1 MNVIVISNRLGKAVS
16 LDAKQIILL
25 GLMVLLTIS
34 SMTFAITTA
43 LRSGQNQALWRFMPN
58 ANNNSRQSEIDAL
71 AIRVG
76 ELQAKLLRLD
86 GLASQVGDKTGIDI
100 KPFLSNQAVP
110 RGGMQHVG
118 TALTTLSLGNE
129 IDAANQNLNARLD
142 QLSLAES
149 VLLRPKAWQLPSKA
163 PLNVGLQSS
172 SFGKRIDPFNGNQV
186 FHEGIDFVGDS
197 GTPIMAAA
205 SGKVSFAAFHPQY
218 GNMIDLDH
226 GNGITSRYA
235 HASKLAV
242 KVGEQVNAGQ
252 TIALLGSTGRS
263 TGPHLH
269 FEIRYKGIAQNP
281 LRFIGPASNEVNIA
295 ATKSGD

>member
-25 GLMVLLTIS
+25 GLVTLVAIS
-34 SMTFAITTA
+34 SLTFTITA
-43 LRSGQNQALWRFMPN
+43 FLRPGQNPALWRFMPN
-58 ANNNSRQSEIDAL
+58 ANQNRQAEIDAL

-110 RGGMQHVG
+110 RGGIQHTG
-118 TALTTLSLGNE
+118 TALTAISLGHE

-218 GNMIDLDH
+218 GNMVDLDH

-235 HASKLAV
+235 HASKLEV

-252 TIALLGSTGRS
+252 IIALLGSTGRS

-281 LRFIGPASNEVNIA
+281 LRFIGPATNEVNIA

>member
-1 MNVIVISNRLGKAVS
+1 MNIIVMSNRLGKAVS
-16 LDAKQIILL
+16 LDSRQIICLALL
-25 GLMVLLTIS
+25 MLLLVASIAFALGSLIKPS
-34 SMTFAITTA
+34 S
-43 LRSGQNQALWRFMPN
+43 NQALWRLMPG
-58 ANNNSRQSEIDAL
+58 NNNTRQTEIDAL

-86 GLASQVGDKTGIDI
+86 GLASQVGNKTGIDI
-100 KPFLSNQAVP
+100 KPFLSNQPVP
-110 RGGMQHVG
+110 RGGIQHTG
-118 TALTTLSLGNE
+118 TPLTAATLGRE
-129 IDAANQNLNARLD
+129 IDAASSSLNARLD
-142 QLSLAES
+142 QLALAES
-149 VLLRPKAWQLPSKA
+149 ILLQPKAWQLPSKA

-186 FHEGIDFVGDS
+186 FHEGIDFVGET

-218 GNMIDLDH
+218 GNMVDLDH

-235 HASKLAV
+235 HASKLDV
-242 KVGEQVNAGQ
+242 KVGEQINAGQ

-281 LRFIGPASNEVNIA
+281 LRFIGPANKMINFAEI
-295 ATKSGD
+295 KSGD

>member
-16 LDAKQIILL
+16 LDTRQIAGL
-25 GLMVLLTIS
+25 GLVFLLLVAALTFTITS
-34 SMTFAITTA
+34 LIKP
-43 LRSGQNQALWRFMPN
+43 GQNQPLWRFIPG
-58 ANNNSRQSEIDAL
+58 AQAAHQTEIDAL

-86 GLASQVGDKTGIDI
+86 GLASQVGNKTGIDI
-100 KPFLSNQAVP
+100 KPFLSQQAVP
-110 RGGMQHVG
+110 RGGLQHRGVPLD
-118 TALTTLSLGNE
+118 AATLGAE
-129 IDAANQNLNARLD
+129 IDAASHSLDARLD

-149 VLLRPKAWQLPSKA
+149 MLLRPKSWQLPSKA
-163 PLNVGLQSS
+163 PLNAGLQSS

-235 HASKLAV
+235 HASKLSV
-242 KVGEQVNAGQ
+242 KAGDQVNAGQ
-252 TIALLGSTGRS
+252 VIALLGSTGRS

-281 LRFIGPASNEVNIA
+281 LRFIGPATNEINIA

>member
-1 MNVIVISNRLGKAVS
+1 MNVILMSHRLGKTIS
-16 LDAKQIILL
+16 LDSRQLIFIVIGTLLFVLLL
-25 GLMVLLTIS
+25 GMGLSAAIKPESKAIWRLMPGAAS
-34 SMTFAITTA
+34 P
-43 LRSGQNQALWRFMPN
+43 RQA
-58 ANNNSRQSEIDAL
+58 EIDAL
-71 AIRVG
+71 ALRVG

-86 GLASQVGDKTGIDI
+86 GLASQLGNKTGIDI
-100 KPFLSNQAVP
+100 KPFLSDQPAA
-110 RGGMQHVG
+110 RGGLQQRG
-118 TALTTLSLGNE
+118 TPLSTEALSAE
-129 IDAANQNLNARLD
+129 IDAASQDLNARLD

-186 FHEGIDFVGDS
+186 FHEGIDFVGES

-218 GNMIDLDH
+218 GNMVDLDH

-242 KVGEQVNAGQ
+242 KLGDQVSVGQ

-281 LRFIGPASNEVNIA
+281 LRFIGAATNDINIA
-295 ATKSGD
+295 TIKSGD

>member
-1 MNVIVISNRLGKAVS
+1 MNIILMSNRLGKTVS
-16 LDAKQIILL
+16 LDAKQVIGF
-25 GLMVLLTIS
+25 GLMSALLIASIGFVLAS
-34 SMTFAITTA
+34 SLKQTP
-43 LRSGQNQALWRFMPN
+43 ALWRLMPN
-58 ANNNSRQSEIDAL
+58 ANHNRQSEIDAL

-76 ELQAKLLRLD
+76 QLQAKLLRLD
-86 GLASQVGDKTGIDI
+86 GLASQVGNKTGIDI
-100 KPFLSNQAVP
+100 KPFLSTQPVP
-110 RGGMQHVG
+110 RGGLQHSG
-118 TALTTLSLGNE
+118 TALSTETLAQE

-163 PLNVGLQSS
+163 PLDVGLQSS

>member
-129 IDAANQNLNARLD
+129 IEAANQNLNARLD

-205 SGKVSFAAFHPQY
+205 SGKVSFAALHPQY